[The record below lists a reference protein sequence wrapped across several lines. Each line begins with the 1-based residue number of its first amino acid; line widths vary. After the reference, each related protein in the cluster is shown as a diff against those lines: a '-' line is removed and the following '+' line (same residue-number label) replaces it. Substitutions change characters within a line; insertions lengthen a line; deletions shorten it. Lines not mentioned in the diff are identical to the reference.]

1 MGTSNNA
8 EKRGS
13 PELDKVRHHIRI
25 LADLGKLAG
34 ERTGLAAF
42 LDRVVQQ
49 VARAVE
55 IHHVKV
61 LQYRPA
67 TADLIVVAG
76 VGWKPGV
83 VGSAVLPSDMRSPP
97 GRTWQTAE
105 SLVIKRLDAQPDF
118 MFSELLKEHGIVSLA
133 NVPVLVDGS
142 AWGVLEV
149 DSTDE
154 RDFSEDTLD
163 FMTASG
169 AFIGSV
175 IQRYVTTSGEAERKA
190 AAAVEARYSELL
202 LREMQHRVKNN
213 FQLILASILMQK
225 RRYRSEDVDR
235 ALDHVASRIYALS
248 LAHDQLA
255 PRGDTQVV
263 KLADYLRALCHS
275 LRQQVENIEI
285 EVEAD
290 EIELAVD
297 RAVSLGLILNEAA
310 VNSIKH
316 AFGERGGRIRVRLEG
331 GVGYGE
337 GRLTISDNGKGFTK
351 PREGGLGI
359 KFIESL
365 SRQIGAKAVRDSS
378 AEGTTVT
385 ILFPIIS

>member
-1 MGTSNNA
+1 MDV
-8 EKRGS
+8 EKSSGS
-13 PELDKVRHHIRI
+13 KLETVRRHVRI
-25 LADLGKLAG
+25 LGDLGKLAG
-34 ERTGLAAF
+34 ERGGLDSF
-42 LDRVVQQ
+42 LDRIVQQ

-67 TADLIVVAG
+67 TADLIVAAG

-83 VGSAVLPSDMRSPP
+83 GGSAVLPSDMRSAP

-105 SLVIKRLDAQPDF
+105 SLVITRLDAQSEF
-118 MFSELLKEHGIVSLA
+118 TFSELLKEHGIVSLA
-133 NVPVLVDGS
+133 NVPVMVDGS

-149 DSTDE
+149 DSTVE
-154 RDFSEDTLD
+154 RDFTEDTLQ
-163 FMTASG
+163 FLTAAG
-169 AFIGSV
+169 ALVGSV
-175 IQRYVTTSGEAERKA
+175 IQRDATKSGEVERKA
-190 AAAVEARYSELL
+190 TAAVEARYSELL

-213 FQLILASILMQK
+213 FQLILSSVFMQK
-225 RRYRSEDVDR
+225 RRYRTDEVHR

-285 EVEAD
+285 EIEAD
-290 EIELAVD
+290 ELELTVD
-297 RAVSLGLILNEAA
+297 RSVSLGLILNEAA

-316 AFGERGGRIRVRLEG
+316 AFGEQGGRIKVRLES

-337 GRLTISDNGKGFTK
+337 GRLTISDNGKGFKK
-351 PREGGLGI
+351 PREGGSGL

-365 SRQIGAKAVRDSS
+365 SRQIGAKAVHESS
-378 AEGTTVT
+378 GEGTTVSV
-385 ILFPIIS
+385 LFPVIS